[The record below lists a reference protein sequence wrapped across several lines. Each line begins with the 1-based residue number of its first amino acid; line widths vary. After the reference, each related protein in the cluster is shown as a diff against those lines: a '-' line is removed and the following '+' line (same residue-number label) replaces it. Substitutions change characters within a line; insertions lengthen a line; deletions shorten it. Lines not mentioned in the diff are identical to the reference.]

1 MRQTRGTILT
11 LERYSKIV
19 EVLSCRQPDLAVVTD
34 SVYKG
39 KNLSA
44 IIRTC
49 DAVGVMDL
57 YSVSQNDFFGANRG
71 TSVGAH
77 KWVNTQLCKT
87 ISQPLEALKSTGH
100 QIVAAEVTTTSKDY
114 RQVDYTKP
122 TVLVLGA
129 ELEGISDE
137 AQPFV
142 DHSITIPMMGMV
154 ESYNVSVA
162 AAIILSEAR
171 RQREDAGYYATRR
184 LSDEVYSKL
193 LFEWMQPV
201 LAQYCQKHQLDYPE
215 LDEEGDVADP
225 QWHQQAM
232 GN

>member
-1 MRQTRGTILT
+1 LT

-19 EVLSCRQPDLAVVTD
+19 EVLSYRQPDLAVVTD

-57 YSVSQNDFFGANRG
+57 YSVSQNDFFGANKG

-100 QIVAAEVTTTSKDY
+100 QIIAAEVTATSKDY

-122 TVLVLGA
+122 TALVLGA

-137 AQPFV
+137 AQPYI

-184 LSDEVYSKL
+184 LSDKVYSKL

-201 LAQYCQKHQLDYPE
+201 LATYCQKHQLDYPE
-215 LDEEGDVADP
+215 LDDEGDVADP
-225 QWHQQAM
+225 KWHQQAM

>member
-1 MRQTRGTILT
+1 MT

-19 EVLSCRQPDLAVVTD
+19 EVLSYRQPDLAVVTD

-57 YSVSQNDFFGANRG
+57 YSVSQNDFFGANKG

-100 QIVAAEVTTTSKDY
+100 QIIAAEVTATSKDY

-122 TVLVLGA
+122 TALVLGA

-137 AQPFV
+137 AQPYI

-184 LSDEVYSKL
+184 LSDKVYSKL

-201 LAQYCQKHQLDYPE
+201 LATYCQKHQLDYPE
-215 LDEEGDVADP
+215 LDDEGDVADP
-225 QWHQQAM
+225 KWHQQAM

>member
-1 MRQTRGTILT
+1 MT

-87 ISQPLEALKSTGH
+87 ISQPLETLKRTGH
-100 QIVAAEVTTTSKDY
+100 QIVAAEVTATSKDY
-114 RQVDYTKP
+114 RQVDFTKP

-137 AQPFV
+137 AQPYI

-171 RQREDAGYYATRR
+171 RQREDAGYYVTRR
-184 LSDEVYSKL
+184 LSDETYSKL

-201 LAQYCQKHQLDYPE
+201 LATYCQKHQLDYPE
-215 LDEEGDVADP
+215 LDEEGDVSDP
-225 QWHQQAM
+225 KWHQQAM